1 MFRVLQ
7 RLFGEEALPLHLDVE
22 GGRDVRHQ
30 DVDELA
36 DPEHDVFKDDDE
48 GELEGED
55 LPVDR
60 GQGAAVIPEPAVV
73 ALLLNNNFIQNK
85 LFLET

>member
-7 RLFGEEALPLHLDVE
+7 CLLGEEALPLHLDVE

-30 DVDELA
+30 DVNELA
-36 DPEHDVFKDDDE
+36 DPEHDVLKDDDK

-55 LPVDR
+55 LPVDW
-60 GQGAAVIPEPAVV
+60 GQGAAVIPEPTVV
-73 ALLLNNNFIQNK
+73 ALLLKTI
-85 LFLET
+85 LFR